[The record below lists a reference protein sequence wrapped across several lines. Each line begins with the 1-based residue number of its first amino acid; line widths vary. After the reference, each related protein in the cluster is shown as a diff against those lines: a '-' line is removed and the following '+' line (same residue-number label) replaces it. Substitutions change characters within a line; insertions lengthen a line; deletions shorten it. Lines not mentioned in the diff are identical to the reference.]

1 MPHIKKQSAYI
12 GNFLSMSQE
21 VIGPTSP
28 NYRIAP
34 GALREAVPGLEI
46 LHYQESV
53 EAIPEGERI
62 ASARVVAKND

>member
-1 MPHIKKQSAYI
+1 
-12 GNFLSMSQE
+12 MSQE